1 MINICIVSVKRLPG
15 TESPEGEVKLK
26 NAESFLCFQEK
37 NIFSVDFATVFDHN
51 FSAGFPWARAQA
63 LNLR

>member
-26 NAESFLCFQEK
+26 NAEFSPFQEK
-37 NIFSVDFATVFDHN
+37 NIFSVDFAAVLNHN
-51 FSAGFPWARAQA
+51 LFAGLP
-63 LNLR
+63 

>member
-1 MINICIVSVKRLPG
+1 MIDICIVSMIRLPG

-26 NAESFLCFQEK
+26 NAESFLLSGK
-37 NIFSVDFATVFDHN
+37 NISSVDFAAVLNHN
-51 FSAGFPWARAQA
+51 LFAGLPWARAQA

>member
-26 NAESFLCFQEK
+26 NAESFLFSGK
-37 NIFSVDFATVFDHN
+37 NVSSVDFAAVLDHN
-51 FSAGFPWARAQA
+51 LFAGFPWARAQA

>member
-26 NAESFLCFQEK
+26 SAESSFFSGK
-37 NIFSVDFATVFDHN
+37 NIFLVDFAAVLDHN
-51 FSAGFPWARAQA
+51 LFAGLPWARAQA

>member
-26 NAESFLCFQEK
+26 NAESFL
-37 NIFSVDFATVFDHN
+37 
-51 FSAGFPWARAQA
+51 FSAVDKLF
-63 LNLR
+63 NSIII